1 MPKAAIN
8 GIDLY
13 YETKGDGRGV
23 RPWCSPTVRVG
34 TT

>member
-13 YETKGDGRGV
+13 YETNGEGPAVVFAHGAGGI
-23 RPWCSPTVRVG
+23 T
-34 TT
+34 